1 MWPEALRRVRRLRS
15 LFARAAPWAICAL
28 CLGGVALFLSVVGD
42 HYPVRKWLFW
52 VYGEIWMLTLFCGA
66 GCLATGDLVLERV
79 FGYRAP
85 LRERLVMGFAVG
97 VLAFMVGVFVVGL
110 FGGLGAVFFFLWPA
124 VMIALGAPRLVRT
137 LRRIARRLGAASRV
151 VALGTPP
158 RPLAV
163 SLQWA
168 TLLFGAAGCALL
180 YVNILTPGNVA
191 FDSRWYHLAIAEHY
205 AAGGAITRF
214 PEGWFNGTYP
224 HLASHLYAWAFL
236 YPNST
241 LFQRIELAAHLEFLI
256 FLATLGGVAVL
267 ARWCLGEARL
277 RFAWAAMFLF
287 PGLMLYDSS
296 LSVASDHF
304 LALWAPPV
312 FLAFRRAFRRFDVP
326 SALVLGACLA
336 AAIMTK
342 YQAVYFIPVPAIALG
357 AKAIAL
363 VWRGRRGGAG
373 PNPGSG
379 SGSALLPV
387 AKTLGAGVAAALL
400 FSAPLWLKN
409 WIWYGDPVY
418 PMLPN
423 VFSANPYV
431 PGTNPDKFLQIPMWT
446 PQGTLAQRLGQTI
459 AATFTFSF
467 VPHDWSNLHGVVPV
481 FGSLFTLTVPLLV
494 FLRSGS
500 PRRRVA
506 GLAAA
511 AWVGLAVWYWTY
523 HQDRYLQAL
532 LPWMAAVVAAI
543 LVMAW
548 RAGWPA
554 RAGIAVLVAAQ
565 VIWGGDVYTFPT
577 HAMLGQQPAKVV
589 LDLVSSGFRRDWTS
603 RTQSHQ
609 DMELIA
615 PHLPRGSKVLVHER
629 LIHLGLGAMSVADA
643 PGTQGGIS
651 YTALQSPR
659 AVHDLM
665 RRFGVTHLVW
675 VPGSTQGW
683 QTLADDLVFFEYAER
698 YTTNRVA
705 IGGFALATP
714 SPQPPAPS
722 PPGPRWVGFL
732 GCGAGPDS
740 LVRLEEIDGYIAA
753 GVPPRTLPPPNATA
767 AFLVTRP
774 GCIPPP
780 ATTPGFTQIATR
792 SGYGL
797 WIR

>member
-1 MWPEALRRVRRLRS
+1 MWREALRRVRRLRS
-15 LFARAAPWAICAL
+15 PSARAAAWLTCAL
-28 CLGGVALFLSVVGD
+28 CLVGVAIFLSVVND

-52 VYGEIWMLTLFCGA
+52 IYGEIWVLTLFCGA
-66 GCLATGDLVLERV
+66 GCLATGDLLLERV
-79 FGYRAP
+79 FRYRAP

-97 VLAFMVGVFVVGL
+97 VLAFMTGVFVAGL
-110 FGGLGAVFFFLWPA
+110 FGALGTIFFFLWPA
-124 VMIALGAPRLVRT
+124 AMIALGAPGLVRK
-137 LRRIARRLGAASRV
+137 LRAIARRLGAGSHVA
-151 VALGTPP
+151 ALGTRPG
-158 RPLAV
+158 PLAV

-168 TLLFGAAGCALL
+168 ALLFGAAGCALL

-205 AAGGAITRF
+205 AAAGAITRF
-214 PEGWFNGTYP
+214 PEGWFCGTYP
-224 HLASHLYAWAFL
+224 HLASHLYTWAFL
-236 YPNST
+236 YPDST
-241 LFQRIELAAHLEFLI
+241 LFQRIELAAHLEFLV
-256 FLATLGGVAVL
+256 FLVTLGGVAVL

-287 PGLMLYDSS
+287 PGIMLYDSS

-326 SALVLGACLA
+326 SAVVLGACLA
-336 AAIMTK
+336 GAIMTK
-342 YQAVYFIPVPAIALG
+342 YQAVYFIPVPALALG

-363 VWRGRRGGAG
+363 VWARRRSGPGAR
-373 PNPGSG
+373 
-379 SGSALLPV
+379 SALLPV
-387 AKTLGAGVAAALL
+387 GKTLGAGVAAALVL
-400 FSAPLWLKN
+400 SAPLWLKN

-423 VFSANPYV
+423 VFAPQPYV
-431 PGTNPDKFLQIPMWT
+431 PGTDPDKFLQIPMWT
-446 PQGTLAQRLGQTI
+446 PQGTLVERIRQTA

-494 FLRSGS
+494 VLR

-506 GLAAA
+506 ALAAA
-511 AWVGLAVWYWTY
+511 VWVGLAVWYWTY

-543 LVMAW
+543 VVMAW

-554 RAGIAVLVAAQ
+554 RAGIAALVAAQ
-565 VIWGGDVYTFPT
+565 VVWGGDVYTFPT
-577 HAMLGQQPAKVV
+577 HAMLGQAPAKVV

-603 RTQSHQ
+603 RTQSLQ
-609 DMELIA
+609 DMEPLA

-651 YTALQSPR
+651 YATLQSPR

-698 YTTNRVA
+698 HTTNRVSVA
-705 IGGFALATP
+705 GFALATLP
-714 SPQPPAPS
+714 PQPPPAGAP
-722 PPGPRWVGFL
+722 GLRWVRFS
-732 GCGAGPDS
+732 GCGGGPDT
-740 LVRLEEIDGYIAA
+740 LVRLDEIDGYVSA
-753 GVPPRTLPPPNATA
+753 GIPSRSTPAPGLAA

-774 GCIPPP
+774 GCAP
-780 ATTPGFTQIATR
+780 APEISAGFTQIATR
-792 SGYGL
+792 AGYGL